1 MRPLP
6 KWCKVAIP
14 MVLTTVCLIVSSSI
28 IIAGYILPT
37 SLNEGYLL
45 TTCQC
50 GTQYIET
57 DGLRGYVGDV
67 DLTYSSSTLIF
78 TFKTYVLSGKSR
90 TIVESY
96 LDVNYVQNSTVICYV
111 SPAKQVILVTMFN
124 TYIALGFCIAF
135 VTLSVI
141 FFLMTC
147 ICCCKSYRR
156 RRSEYIDLTKKER
169 AEGLS
174 VDDNWALPR
183 RLDE

>member
-1 MRPLP
+1 
-6 KWCKVAIP
+6 
-14 MVLTTVCLIVSSSI
+14 
-28 IIAGYILPT
+28 
-37 SLNEGYLL
+37 
-45 TTCQC
+45 
-50 GTQYIET
+50 
-57 DGLRGYVGDV
+57 
-67 DLTYSSSTLIF
+67 LIF